1 MSKKAINTVLLTAV
15 IGVVIGAV
23 YYFGKQAVHFII
35 KMHGG
40 S

>member
-15 IGVVIGAV
+15 VGLVIATV
-23 YYFGKQAVHFII
+23 YYFGKQAIHFII

-40 S
+40 T